1 MSPMTVKRDKIL
13 HAETAAL
20 IVVIVSLLFPW
31 WVGAAVALVASVGK
45 EIWDKYHGGV
55 PSWADLGADLI
66 GVACGSL
73 IAWLSVVCS
82 VFI

>member
-1 MSPMTVKRDKIL
+1 MTVKRDKIL

-31 WVGAAVALVASVGK
+31 WVGVAVALVASVGK
-45 EIWDKYHGGV
+45 EVWDKYHGGV

-66 GVACGSL
+66 GVGFGIL
-73 IAWLSVVCS
+73 LAWLTIVCNTF
-82 VFI
+82 V